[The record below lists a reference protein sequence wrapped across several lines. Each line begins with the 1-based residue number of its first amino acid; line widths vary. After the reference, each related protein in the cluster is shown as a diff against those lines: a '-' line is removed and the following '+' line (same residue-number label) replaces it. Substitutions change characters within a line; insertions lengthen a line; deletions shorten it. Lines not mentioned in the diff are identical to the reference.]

1 MALKNISVVLY
12 IKLLI
17 KGRDGMSY
25 NYNDNKNKTRCSKTA
40 CLILIAVLWLIGIMG
55 SVAYGKE
62 FDDLNHW
69 AKHYINYMSDEGVF
83 IGISDNEFAPDMQMN
98 RAMFVTVLGR
108 MGGGNATNSEV
119 RSFQDVPEDAYY
131 AKYVDWAREE
141 GIVFGTGDN
150 YFNPDK
156 GVTREEAATII
167 QRLMQYDG
175 SSDQQFVDDGQ
186 ISDYAKESVYAL
198 VANLIVNGYPDKT
211 FKPQNVMTR
220 AEACVL
226 FSKVNGQTFDIYTP
240 VVETKPQPQLTYLG
254 TYQLTCYCSG
264 CNSPR
269 GSRQT
274 ASGAVATAGEYGT
287 IAVHPSMYS
296 KYKPGT
302 VLYIEGVGYRKIQDK
317 HGVSANKIDV
327 YVGEGSCRC
336 SYNVLSGKSAK
347 VYLVN

>member
-1 MALKNISVVLY
+1 MSNYRRDPFYQNPKQKCSRLTCVILMAIIFV
-12 IKLLI
+12 I
-17 KGRDGMSY
+17 D
-25 NYNDNKNKTRCSKTA
+25 
-40 CLILIAVLWLIGIMG
+40 IAG

-62 FDDLNHW
+62 FDDTNHW
-69 AKHYINYMSDEGVF
+69 AKNYIDYMTAEEVLVGM
-83 IGISDNEFAPDMQMN
+83 DNNTFSPDTSMT
-98 RAMFVTVLGR
+98 RAMFVTALGR
-108 MGGGNATNSEV
+108 MNGISVAS
-119 RSFQDVPEDAYY
+119 SQSSHFYDVPENAYY
-131 AKYVDWAREE
+131 ASYVNWAHSNQI
-141 GIVFGTGDN
+141 IVGTAQN
-150 YFNPDK
+150 YFSPNK
-156 GVTREEAATII
+156 TITREEAATII
-167 QRLMQYDG
+167 HRMMQYEG
-175 SSDQQFVDDGQ
+175 LSEENFLDDNE
-186 ISDYAKESVYAL
+186 ISDYARESVYAL
-198 VANLIVNGYPDKT
+198 VNNQIINGYPDKT
-211 FKPQNVMTR
+211 FRPQSAITR
-220 AEACVL
+220 AEACVILSKMNGKTFEL
-226 FSKVNGQTFDIYTP
+226 FIP
-240 VVETKPQPQLTYLG
+240 EPQPQLTYIG
-254 TYQLTCYCSG
+254 TYKLTCYCSG